1 MSWLLALAGFV
12 ALIVLHEL
20 GHFAVAKAVGMRVER
35 FALFFPPLLFKVR
48 RGETEYGIGAIPFGG
63 YVKISGMNPAEIED
77 MDPSVRPRA
86 YYLQPPWKRV
96 AVILAGPVMNVVIAF
111 VIFWVLLLSGSPGA
125 AYSLSTSQPSTSIA
139 AVEPAQAAT
148 GVLRA
153 GDRIVAVDGV
163 RGSQAVL
170 AARIAAHPCAGKP
183 TAGCRAATPARI
195 TVARTGSE
203 LTFALTPR
211 YDAKLKKM
219 LVGFQFALPTVAA
232 IGPLD
237 AAGVSLDRMW
247 SMTTSTL
254 AGLVHA
260 FYSPAVRHQ
269 LHSVIGLTTV
279 THQEFAFDA
288 SRALVLLGFI
298 SLALAIINLLPFLP
312 LDGGHVLWSVAE
324 KVRGRRISLMA
335 MARYSSVGVLLL
347 VFLVISAISNDIST
361 LAGPGFN

>member
-1 MSWLLALAGFV
+1 VSWLLALAGFA
-12 ALIVLHEL
+12 ALIVLHEF

-48 RGETEYGIGAIPFGG
+48 RGETEYGIGAIPLGG
-63 YVKISGMNPAEIED
+63 YVKISGMNPDEIEA
-77 MDPSVRPRA
+77 MDPSVRDRA

-96 AVILAGPVMNVVIAF
+96 AVILAGPAMNVIIAF
-111 VIFWVLLLSGSPGA
+111 LIFWGLLLSGSPGA
-125 AYSLSTSQPSTSIA
+125 ADSLNTSRPSPAIA
-139 AVEPAQAAT
+139 AVEPGQAAT
-148 GVLRA
+148 GVLRS

-170 AARIAAHPCAGKP
+170 ADRIGSHLCAGKP
-183 TAGCRAATPARI
+183 TAGCRAASPVRI
-195 TVARTGSE
+195 TVVRAGSE

-219 LVGFQFALPTVAA
+219 RVGFQFAPPTVPA

-247 SMTTSTL
+247 TITTSTL
-254 AGLVHA
+254 TGLVHA

-279 THQEFAFDA
+279 THQAFVFDA
-288 SRALVLLGFI
+288 SRALVVLGFI
-298 SLALAIINLLPFLP
+298 SLALAIMNLLPFLP

-347 VFLVISAISNDIST
+347 VFLVFSAISNDITT
-361 LAGPGFN
+361 LTGPGFN